1 MKDKARKL
9 VKKYIDGK
17 TTPEENTLVE
27 AGFLNDYKAGY
38 AEVTEEEIESSCR
51 RITDSVDLY
60 FAEKT
65 ERKKLRRIS
74 RKGNFRIITSA
85 AALLIFALSWWFY
98 SRMLTQSVDN
108 LYQTVPIASI
118 INPDKAGATI
128 TLSDGRVIVLSDE
141 QSGVMIGAD
150 NLTYNDG
157 TTIDMGTSA
166 ASHKLTAATAKGQ
179 TYSFYLPDGTKVWLN
194 AASEISFSQPFGG
207 SKREVFLRGE
217 AYFEVA
223 KSKLIPFVVKSEDQT
238 VQVLGTHFNVKA
250 YPGFEERTTLLEGKI
265 RVAPTESNNY
275 SLLHPGQEALINK
288 SQITIKRVDPEASVS
303 WISGLFNFDGK
314 SFDEIMQ
321 EVSDWYNLDI
331 VYEGQ
336 IPKGTFFGQAYKSD
350 NLSTVLRLL
359 ESAQLEYS
367 VTNDRKLIIRNRK
380 R

>member
-1 MKDKARKL
+1 MNDKARKL
-9 VKKYIDGK
+9 VKRYIDGE

-27 AGFLNDYKAGY
+27 AGFLNDYQAGY
-38 AEVTEEEIESSCR
+38 TEVTQEEIESSCQ

-60 FAEKT
+60 FAEKS
-65 ERKKLRRIS
+65 KKSRSIRRRYLRVA
-74 RKGNFRIITSA
+74 TAA
-85 AALLIFALSWWFY
+85 AALLIFTVSWWSY
-98 SRMLTQSVDN
+98 SEWHRRAKNN
-108 LYQTVPIASI
+108 LMDTIPMASI
-118 INPDKAGATI
+118 SNSDKAGATI

-157 TTIDMGTSA
+157 TIIDMGTSA
-166 ASHKLTAATAKGQ
+166 ATHKLTAATAKGQ

-223 KSKLIPFVVKSEDQT
+223 KSKLVPFVVKSEDQT

-250 YPGFEERTTLLEGKI
+250 YPGFQERTTLLEGKI
-265 RVAPTESNNY
+265 RVAPTESNSY
-275 SLLHPGQEALINK
+275 SLLNPGQEALINK
-288 SQITIKRVDPEASVS
+288 NQITIRRVDPEASVS

-321 EVSDWYNLDI
+321 EVSDWYDLDI

-367 VTNDRKLIIRNRK
+367 VTNERKLIISNRK
-380 R
+380 K